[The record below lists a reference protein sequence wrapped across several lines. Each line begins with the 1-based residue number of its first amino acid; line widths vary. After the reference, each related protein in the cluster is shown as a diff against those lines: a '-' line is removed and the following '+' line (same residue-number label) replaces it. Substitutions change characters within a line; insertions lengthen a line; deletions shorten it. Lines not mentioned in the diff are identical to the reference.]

1 MNAKIGAQVEGEEGI
16 VGRHAL
22 VGERNENGD
31 KFVDFCAS
39 NNVAI
44 TSTMFPHRD
53 VHKYTWTSPDGKT
66 KNQIDHFA
74 IGGKFKGS
82 VMDTRCYRGADIF
95 SDHNLGIA
103 KMKLK
108 LCRVTKMKNTRR
120 KYELNMLEVP
130 EVKRRYNLEVKNRL
144 WSLN

>member
-1 MNAKIGAQVEGEEGI
+1 M
-16 VGRHAL
+16 L
-22 VGERNENGD
+22 
-31 KFVDFCAS
+31 
-39 NNVAI
+39 
-44 TSTMFPHRD
+44 PHRN

-74 IGGKFKGS
+74 IGGKFRGS

-95 SDHNLGIA
+95 SDHNLGIT

-108 LCRVTKMKNTRR
+108 LCRVRKPENTRR

-130 EVKRRYNLEVKNRL
+130 EVKRRYNVEIG
-144 WSLN
+144 